1 MVFNRLI
8 EAFTVEGTKLTEK
21 QRYDYRVAG
30 ITLLMW
36 GSFLY
41 ILDSTKVGKYV
52 GMLPGLKSDGNS
64 LDFSISRRQTIRA
77 LEEPL
82 AEGSAPAQTRN
93 SLTDTIIKGISI
105 LLVILGISLVFVSYS
120 RQNAG
125 WIMPVCALF
134 YTFAFVY
141 LISFFRNY
149 NNMLYKNKK
158 WVYLGIAVTLIL
170 SGSLIQGLVKDEVA
184 ELPEETTP
192 ATATTTTKAN

>member
-8 EAFTVEGTKLTEK
+8 EAFTVEGTRFTEK
-21 QRYDYRVAG
+21 QRYDFRVAG

-52 GMLPGLKSDGNS
+52 GMLPGLRSDGNS
-64 LDFSISRRQTIRA
+64 LDFSISGRQTMIS
-77 LEEPL
+77 L
-82 AEGSAPAQTRN
+82 PAQTRN

-149 NNMLYKNKK
+149 KVMSHKK
-158 WVYLGIAVTLIL
+158 WIYLGIAGALIL

-184 ELPEETTP
+184 ELPEKSTTS
-192 ATATTTTKAN
+192 ATTKAN